1 MIESGRAYVERY
13 CLGDMSASPSLN
25 HQWPP
30 AAATV
35 DAACSGDRQVLASML
50 ATGVPKLVAFYR
62 GMGFSRQ
69 DAEDMAGDASESI
82 VRHLPKLRN
91 PQTFEAWF
99 WRIARNKYHDHLRK
113 RRRIAGVRE
122 AGSIHEMPEDT
133 VVLES
138 EHETVR
144 QAFERL
150 SARDR
155 ELLWMREVVGMEYAD
170 IAGRL
175 RATSGATRVAAMRAR
190 RRLEEALRDVE
201 GES

>member
-1 MIESGRAYVERY
+1 MPAPY
-13 CLGDMSASPSLN
+13 SLN

-35 DAACSGDRQVLASML
+35 DAARSGNSEVLTSLL

-69 DAEDMAGDASESI
+69 DAEDMTADACESI

-91 PQTFEAWF
+91 SQTFEAWF

-113 RRRIAGVRE
+113 RRRTAGVQE
-122 AGSIHEMPEDT
+122 AGSILELPEDG
-133 VVLES
+133 VVLEA
-138 EHETVR
+138 EHEVVR
-144 QAFERL
+144 RAFGML
-150 SARDR
+150 PARDR

-170 IAGRL
+170 MAGRL
-175 RATSGATRVAAMRAR
+175 SVTSGATRVAVMRAR
-190 RRLEEALRDVE
+190 RKLEEALARIE
-201 GES
+201 GAE

>member
-1 MIESGRAYVERY
+1 VIESGHVQTERY
-13 CLGDMSASPSLN
+13 RQTDMSAPSSLN

-30 AAATV
+30 SAPTV
-35 DAACSGDRQVLASML
+35 DAARNGDRQVLTSML

-62 GMGFSRQ
+62 GMGFTRQ
-69 DAEDMAGDASESI
+69 DAEDMAADACESI

-113 RRRIAGVRE
+113 RQRTPVVRE
-122 AGSIHEMPEDT
+122 AAPVFDAPDDG

-138 EHETVR
+138 EHEDIR
-144 QAFERL
+144 RAFLEL
-150 SARDR
+150 SERDR

-170 IAGRL
+170 IASRL
-175 RATSGATRVAAMRAR
+175 KATSGATRVAVMRAR
-190 RRLEEALRDVE
+190 RKLEEALSRIE
-201 GES
+201 GAE